1 MEGKCKMLQLFIT
14 GVKPNSGKTFVTAG
28 LAATMQSLGYTSAV
42 YLPVQTGAMEQNGYI
57 QAPDLVYIKK
67 ADSNIKTYCSYLLKS
82 TDLPLFAAAAE
93 DVLIEKDVIFE
104 DYLSISER
112 YECFIVNGVS
122 GLSTPLSK
130 NFLEE
135 DLIKTLDIPLLIV
148 ASPLDSSFNEILLT
162 INNAISKNIQL
173 RGVILNDCPFKT
185 GDVNI
190 KNLPRMIEEYSNTR
204 VLGLIPHIHDMRNF
218 KPEDLISTILSG
230 VDIESVFDVKIAKL
244 RM

>member
-1 MEGKCKMLQLFIT
+1 MLQLFIT

-42 YLPVQTGAMEQNGYI
+42 YLPVQTGALERDGYI

-82 TDLPLFAAAAE
+82 MDLPLFAAAAE

-122 GLSTPLSK
+122 GLSTPIGK

-135 DLIKTLDIPLLIV
+135 DLIKTLDIPLLII

-162 INNAISKNIQL
+162 INNAISKNFRL

-190 KNLPRMIEEYSNTR
+190 KNLPRMIEEYSDTR
-204 VLGLIPHIHDMRNF
+204 VLGIIPHIHDMRNF
-218 KPEDLISTILSG
+218 KPEDLITAILTG

>member
-1 MEGKCKMLQLFIT
+1 MLQLFIT
-14 GVKPNSGKTFVTAG
+14 GVKPNSGKNFVTAG

-93 DVLIEKDVIFE
+93 DVLIEKDIIFE

>member
-1 MEGKCKMLQLFIT
+1 MLQLFIT

-42 YLPVQTGAMEQNGYI
+42 YLPVQTGALERDGYI

-82 TDLPLFAAAAE
+82 TDLPLFAVAAE

-122 GLSTPLSK
+122 GLSTPLGK

-135 DLIKTLDIPLLIV
+135 DLIKTLDIPLLII

-162 INNAISKNIQL
+162 INNAISKNIRL

-190 KNLPRMIEEYSNTR
+190 KNLPRMIEEYSDTR
-204 VLGLIPHIHDMRNF
+204 VLGIIPHIHDMRNF
-218 KPEDLISTILSG
+218 KPEDLITAILTG

>member
-1 MEGKCKMLQLFIT
+1 MLQLFIT

-28 LAATMQSLGYTSAV
+28 LAATMQSLGYDSAV
-42 YLPVQTGAMEQNGYI
+42 YLPVQTGAIENSGYI

-93 DVLIEKDVIFE
+93 EILIEKDIIFE
-104 DYLSISER
+104 DYLSISEK
-112 YECFIVNGVS
+112 YECFIVNGIC
-122 GLSTPLSK
+122 GLSTPLGK

-135 DLIKTLDIPLLIV
+135 DLIKALDIPLLIV
-148 ASPLDSSFNEILLT
+148 ASPLESSFNDILLT
-162 INNAISKNIQL
+162 INNAVSKNIRL
-173 RGVILNDCPFKT
+173 RGIILNDCPFST

-190 KNLPRMIEEYSNTR
+190 KNLPRMIEEYSDAR
-204 VLGLIPHIHDMRNF
+204 VLGIIPHIHDMRKF
-218 KPEDLISTILSG
+218 KPEDLISAILTG

>member
-1 MEGKCKMLQLFIT
+1 M
-14 GVKPNSGKTFVTAG
+14 
-28 LAATMQSLGYTSAV
+28 
-42 YLPVQTGAMEQNGYI
+42 
-57 QAPDLVYIKK
+57 VYIKK

-122 GLSTPLSK
+122 GLSTPLGK

-135 DLIKTLDIPLLIV
+135 DLIKTLDIPLLII

-162 INNAISKNIQL
+162 INNAISKNIRL

-190 KNLPRMIEEYSNTR
+190 KNLPRMIEEYSDTR
-204 VLGLIPHIHDMRNF
+204 VLGIIPHIHDMRNF
-218 KPEDLISTILSG
+218 KPEDLITVILTG

>member
-1 MEGKCKMLQLFIT
+1 MLQLFIT
-14 GVKPNSGKTFVTAG
+14 GAKPNSGKNFVTAG
-28 LAATMQSLGYTSAV
+28 LAATMQSLGYASAV
-42 YLPVQTGAMEQNGYI
+42 YLPVQTGAVEQNGYI
-57 QAPDLVYIKK
+57 QAPDLVYIKN

-93 DVLIEKDVIFE
+93 DILIEKDIIYE

-112 YECFIVNGVS
+112 FECFIVNGVC
-122 GLSTPLSK
+122 GLSTPLGK

-135 DLIKTLDIPLLIV
+135 DLIKTLDLPLLIV
-148 ASPLDSSFNEILLT
+148 ASPLESSFNDILLT
-162 INNAISKNIQL
+162 INNAVSKNIRL

-185 GDVNI
+185 GDINI
-190 KNLPRMIEEYSNTR
+190 KNLPRMIEEYSDAR
-204 VLGLIPHIHDMRNF
+204 VLGIIPHIHDMRKF
-218 KPEDLISTILSG
+218 QPGDLIGTILTG